1 MRYHIRHQTN
11 YFYNQPVILSPHL
24 LRLRPK
30 SDGGQTLREFTLKIN
45 PEPLTI
51 TNIIDLDGNSCLQI
65 WFNQPTEELL
75 IDVVS
80 EVETHGVNPFQYLL
94 EPWATCLPFD
104 YPISL
109 HSQLQPY
116 RQFYG
121 LNNDPDMAALA
132 QEIMQETEGQVLSFL
147 FNLNDK
153 IYRNCQQIIRLTGEP
168 YLPGNTWKNKQGSC
182 RDFVVLFMDVCR
194 CVGLAS
200 RFVSGYQEGDLDQGE
215 RHLHA
220 WVEVYLPGGGW
231 KGYDPSHGLAVSDR
245 HISLVSSPIPRYCA
259 PVEGNARP
267 VNLGHQVI
275 ESQLSSTISI
285 DLLS

>member
-1 MRYHIRHQTN
+1 MRYQIHHQTT
-11 YFYNQPVILSPHL
+11 YLYNQPVVLSPHL

-30 SDGGQTLREFTLKIN
+30 SDGGQTLREFKLTIN

-51 TNIIDLDGNSCLQI
+51 STIIDLDGNSSLQI
-65 WFNQPTEELL
+65 WFNQSTEELL

-80 EVETHGVNPFQYLL
+80 EIETHTANPFQYLL

-109 HSQLQPY
+109 KSQLQPY
-116 RQFYG
+116 GQFYG
-121 LNNDPDMAALA
+121 LANDPNVGELA
-132 QEIMQETEGQVLSFL
+132 QEIMQETEGNVLSFL

-153 IYRNCQQIIRLTGEP
+153 IYKNCEYIIRPIGEP
-168 YLPGNTWKNKQGSC
+168 YLPGKTWKNKQGSC

-194 CVGLAS
+194 CMGLAT
-200 RFVSGYQEGDLDQGE
+200 RFVSGYQEGDLEQEKRD
-215 RHLHA
+215 LHA

-231 KGYDPSHGLAVSDR
+231 KGYDPTHGLAVSDR

-259 PVEGNARP
+259 PVQGTARP
-267 VNLGHQVI
+267 VNLGHQVL
-275 ESQLSSTISI
+275 ESQMLSEIAI

>member
-121 LNNDPDMAALA
+121 LANDPDVAALA
-132 QEIMQETEGQVLSFL
+132 QEIMQETEGQVLS
-147 FNLNDK
+147 
-153 IYRNCQQIIRLTGEP
+153 
-168 YLPGNTWKNKQGSC
+168 
-182 RDFVVLFMDVCR
+182 
-194 CVGLAS
+194 
-200 RFVSGYQEGDLDQGE
+200 
-215 RHLHA
+215 
-220 WVEVYLPGGGW
+220 
-231 KGYDPSHGLAVSDR
+231 
-245 HISLVSSPIPRYCA
+245 
-259 PVEGNARP
+259 
-267 VNLGHQVI
+267 
-275 ESQLSSTISI
+275 
-285 DLLS
+285 

>member
-121 LNNDPDMAALA
+121 LANDPDVAELA
-132 QEIMQETEGQVLSFL
+132 QEVMQETEGQVLSFL

-153 IYRNCQQIIRLTGEP
+153 IYRNCQQVSSYRRTLS
-168 YLPGNTWKNKQGSC
+168 TWKHLEKSAG
-182 RDFVVLFMDVCR
+182 FL
-194 CVGLAS
+194 S
-200 RFVSGYQEGDLDQGE
+200 RFGGFIYGCVSLCGISFPFCQWLSRRRFRPRRKTFTRLGRGVFAGGRLE
-215 RHLHA
+215 RL
-220 WVEVYLPGGGW
+220 
-231 KGYDPSHGLAVSDR
+231 
-245 HISLVSSPIPRYCA
+245 
-259 PVEGNARP
+259 
-267 VNLGHQVI
+267 
-275 ESQLSSTISI
+275 
-285 DLLS
+285 